1 MRNFVG
7 FWPMSQEK
15 VEIEI
20 GVSDIINSQC
30 IGSDFEINVINLVF
44 AELDII
50 VSDSVDAMFAKID
63 FVGEH

>member
-1 MRNFVG
+1 M
-7 FWPMSQEK
+7 
-15 VEIEI
+15 EIEI

-50 VSDSVDAMFAKID
+50 VSDSVDAMFAEID